1 MNEPRLRLI
10 RYHPRMTLATTID
23 HHHDASTATG
33 IPNEKLFMIAG
44 WLLKSNRTAKADRP
58 CHAHRQLL
66 L

>member
-1 MNEPRLRLI
+1 
-10 RYHPRMTLATTID
+10 MTLATTID